1 MQAIEVGTWE
11 ELASHVDRLQLERT
25 ELMRARQAYCSEL
38 LFRGQRN
45 ACWKL
50 HTTLERG
57 APSVQTF
64 AQYFR
69 LISIAKPQI
78 ETFLPHRWDLADYSD
93 LERWATQYDNLKLTP
108 FPGYDYLVYL
118 RHHGFP
124 SPLLD
129 WTRSLAIAAYFAFE
143 YACIDDS
150 VAIYVFSEMR
160 GWGKT
165 GASNAPQIVSFG
177 PYVRSHPRHFNQQS
191 SYTICCRFDSGPWK
205 FACHDL
211 VYGTSQNDQDLLW
224 KFTLP
229 ASERTRVMRLLDA
242 NNINAYSLFQTDEAL
257 LRTIATREL
266 LLREREL

>member
-1 MQAIEVGTWE
+1 
-11 ELASHVDRLQLERT
+11 
-25 ELMRARQAYCSEL
+25 MRVRHRKSSEL

-45 ACWKL
+45 ARWEL
-50 HTTLERG
+50 RTTLERD
-57 APSVQTF
+57 APDVTAF

-78 ETFLPHRWDLADYSD
+78 ETFLPHRWDLPNYSE
-93 LERWATQYDNLKLTP
+93 LEKWATEYDNLKLTP
-108 FPGYDYLVYL
+108 FPAYDYLVYL

-129 WTRSLAIAAYFAFE
+129 WTRSLPIATYFAFAQAPE
-143 YACIDDS
+143 DMA
-150 VAIYVFSEMR
+150 AIYVFWEDR

-165 GASNAPQIVSFG
+165 SSSSAPQIHSFG
-177 PYVRSHPRHFNQQS
+177 PYVRSHPRHFTQQS
-191 SYTICCRFDSGPWK
+191 GYTICCQFDSGPWK
-205 FACHDL
+205 FARHELAYDASL
-211 VYGTSQNDQDLLW
+211 NDQDRLW

-229 ASERTRVMRLLDA
+229 ASERKKVLRLLES
-242 NNINAYSLFQTDEAL
+242 NNINAHSLFQDEEAL

>member
-1 MQAIEVGTWE
+1 MQAIGVDTWE
-11 ELASHVDRLQLERT
+11 ELSEQVDRLRSERM
-25 ELMRARQAYCSEL
+25 ELMQVRHGHSSEL
-38 LFRGQRN
+38 LFRGQGNSR
-45 ACWKL
+45 WKL
-50 HTTLERG
+50 QTTLERS
-57 APSVQTF
+57 APHVKTF

-78 ETFLPHRWDLADYSD
+78 ETFLPHRWDLAEYSD
-93 LERWATQYDNLKLTP
+93 LEKWAAEYDNLKLTR

-143 YACIDDS
+143 DAPEDMA
-150 VAIYVFSEMR
+150 AIYVFWEER
-160 GWGKT
+160 GWGKA

-191 SYTICCRFDSGPWK
+191 SYTICCQFDSGPWK
-205 FACHDL
+205 FSPHDL
-211 VYGTSQNDQDLLW
+211 VYGTSKNDQDRLW

-229 ASERTRVMRLLDA
+229 TSERTKMLRLLDA
-242 NNINAYSLFQTDEAL
+242 NNINAYSLFQNEEAL